1 MPASHERAAD
11 PQHPVAGAP
20 GAGRAPAID
29 LAAALGGLDRAARN
43 FSRRL
48 GESPDRGDAA
58 PDRQGR
64 GVPSRSNPP
73 TAGGRE
79 AGPADDPF
87 DSRLRE
93 AEREARE
100 YLEHAK
106 RRADALVTTMVGAVE
121 KEAADIRREAEEGI
135 RARWRQVEFE
145 AGRHL
150 DDARRVGD
158 SMVAERQQRIAV
170 LSDTI
175 TGRAEALS
183 AGLGDADRVRKQ
195 FEAFARALS
204 ATADRVATDQRARS
218 PAPIGANEV
227 HDLHPHARPSALAA

>member
-1 MPASHERAAD
+1 MPSHERAAD
-11 PQHPVAGAP
+11 PQNPFAGAEGP
-20 GAGRAPAID
+20 GHAPAID
-29 LAAALGGLDRAARN
+29 LATALGGLDRAARN

-48 GESPDRGDAA
+48 GESHDSGDTAPGRGRREVLSRSTPPAAADRGMD
-58 PDRQGR
+58 
-64 GVPSRSNPP
+64 
-73 TAGGRE
+73 
-79 AGPADDPF
+79 PADDPF

-121 KEAADIRREAEEGI
+121 KEAAGIRREAEEGI

-150 DDARRVGD
+150 DDARQVGD
-158 SMVAERQQRIAV
+158 NMVAERQQRIAV

-183 AGLGDADRVRKQ
+183 TGLGDADRVRMQ
-195 FEAFARALS
+195 FDAFVRALS
-204 ATADRVATDQRARS
+204 ATADRVATDQRARG
-218 PAPIGANEV
+218 PAPVGATEV
-227 HDLHPHARPSALAA
+227 RDLHPNLRPSALAA